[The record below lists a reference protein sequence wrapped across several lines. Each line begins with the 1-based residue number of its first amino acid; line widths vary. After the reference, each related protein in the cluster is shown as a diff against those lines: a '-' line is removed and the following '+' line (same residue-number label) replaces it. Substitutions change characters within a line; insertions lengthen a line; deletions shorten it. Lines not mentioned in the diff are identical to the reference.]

1 LRPVTFKYQAS
12 RFAVVWVP
20 YKGQSRHKRRKTA
33 QGPGTGGKGPPVRTR
48 NNETGSRKAPPHPI
62 VASVGTLQM
71 R

>member
-1 LRPVTFKYQAS
+1 LIS
-12 RFAVVWVP
+12 RLNAAGCLSSIP
-20 YKGQSRHKRRKTA
+20 SG
-33 QGPGTGGKGPPVRTR
+33 GDPGTGGKGPPIRTR